1 MQVRSIASAT
11 VPADLKAL
19 LSALVIT
26 ASLGAVL
33 ACAPV
38 WAQTNK
44 VKNKAAA
51 SSAVYAERFKA
62 VCAGCHGQN
71 GRSDIPGVP
80 VLSGQHSFY
89 ITTQLFLFRERRRND
104 PGMVALARQ
113 MSDDDLRGFSDYIN
127 TLPHVPAPT
136 PSHSPDP
143 DRMRLGEKLAN
154 EYRCSFCHGSDMA
167 GGQQVPRIG
176 GQKEDYLLRNLQG
189 FKSGTRPAYTRAMTE
204 ALSHVPAEEFDVLS
218 YFISNIDSK

>member
-19 LSALVIT
+19 LRAIVI
-26 ASLGAVL
+26 AVSLGAVM
-33 ACAPV
+33 ASAPV

-44 VKNKAAA
+44 VKNKASA

-89 ITTQLFLFRERRRND
+89 VITQLFLFRERRRND
-104 PGMVALARQ
+104 PGMVELARQ
-113 MSDDDLRGFSDYIN
+113 MSDEDLRGFSDYIN

-189 FKSGTRPAYTRAMTE
+189 FKTGTRPAYTRAMTE